1 MMNDRL
7 ELTLG
12 QILGFARRGLLL
24 ASVVCAAFAVVF
36 YQYQL
41 RAESLYQAQVA
52 LATQRP
58 QFDLRNLGLP
68 QIDYSPLHV
77 DAYRMVASSTP
88 VLVGALES
96 VGLPSDAAAVDGL
109 RKSRLQVQV
118 VIDSQVINISAI
130 ERSPETAA
138 ALANAIAA
146 QLQAWDASRVVDELR
161 RVGQI
166 LSNRITV
173 QQLFVQDLEGSQDP
187 NSAAEVAR
195 ARQQVAELREQFDR
209 VVALSSNTQGM
220 LQVLREA
227 TPPLDSI
234 TRSPVT
240 FAVFGIIIGLLLTYG
255 ILFLLELFN
264 GRFYTS
270 DTLERTTGL
279 RVLAELPRSRRNR
292 SVPLEATVS
301 LQASLG
307 RLPTQATPTTLL
319 VLGVGNLDDSTAAAV
334 ALAESFALRGARTL
348 LIDADIRRPGVEDHY
363 GVPIDRG
370 VSLLKALSTRPGA
383 ARPLTVIVRNRSD
396 LDLLTE
402 ARPAPEEA
410 IAMLQSLPGRMKLW
424 ASEYQAV
431 IIRVSAFPTSKDVVF
446 LGPYSDGVVLAVDL
460 HATGRRNVETA
471 TRQLR
476 DAGVALVGAVST
488 GGSGPLGPKLDLR
501 IGPSTETGSTRHSTT
516 A

>member
-1 MMNDRL
+1 MSDHL

-24 ASVVCAAFAVVF
+24 ACLVCAVLAAVF

-88 VLVGALES
+88 VLVAALNS
-96 VGLPSDAAAVDGL
+96 VGLPSDAAAVDVL

-118 VIDSQVINISAI
+118 VIDSQVINIAAI

-138 ALANAIAA
+138 ALANAIAT
-146 QLQAWDASRVVDELR
+146 QLQNWDASRVVDELR

-173 QQLFVQDLEGSQDP
+173 QQLFIQDLEAAQDSS
-187 NSAAEVAR
+187 SAAEVAS
-195 ARQQVAELREQFDR
+195 ARQQIAELREQFDR
-209 VVALSSNTQGM
+209 VTALSSNTQGM

-227 TPPLDSI
+227 TPPLESI
-234 TRSPVT
+234 TRSPLI
-240 FAVFGIIIGLLLTYG
+240 FAVFGVILGLLLTYG
-255 ILFLLELFN
+255 FLFLLELIN

-270 DTLERTTGL
+270 DTLERRTGL
-279 RVLAELPRSRRNR
+279 RVLAELPRSRRSR

-301 LQASLG
+301 LQVGLG

-334 ALAESFALRGARTL
+334 AVAESFALRGARTL
-348 LIDADIRRPGVEDHY
+348 LVDADIRRPGVEHHY
-363 GVPIDRG
+363 GVRA
-370 VSLLKALSTRPGA
+370 VSLLKALSTRSGA
-383 ARPLTVIVRNRSD
+383 IRPLTVMVRSRAG

-402 ARPAPEEA
+402 TKPAPEETV
-410 IAMLQSLPGRMKLW
+410 AMLQSLPARMKQW

-431 IIRVSAFPTSKDVVF
+431 VIRVSSFPASKDVVF
-446 LGPYSDGVVLAVDL
+446 LSSYADGVVLAVDL
-460 HATGRRNVETA
+460 VATGRPNVEA
-471 TRQLR
+471 AVRQLR
-476 DAGVALVGAVST
+476 DASVPLVGAVST
-488 GGSGPLGPKLDLR
+488 GGRGPAGPKLDLR
-501 IGPSTETGSTRHSTT
+501 IGAPSETSSAKPSTT